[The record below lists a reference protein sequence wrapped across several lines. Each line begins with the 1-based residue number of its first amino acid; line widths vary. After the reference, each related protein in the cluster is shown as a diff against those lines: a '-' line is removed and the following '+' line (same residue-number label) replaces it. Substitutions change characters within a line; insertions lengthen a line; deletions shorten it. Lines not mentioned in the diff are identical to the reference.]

1 MSAAT
6 VAVNPPLP
14 FTKDAIIN
22 QLRHQATNGPAYI
35 QHGATK
41 ALAHL
46 KGLYAE
52 ARYEAKLAFEAIRD
66 AAREVINQ
74 GDEPNPAYR
83 RAMELMDGA
92 EPTEADLGGFAK
104 LLKQSDNEQDE
115 EEGSNNDDDEPH

>member
-6 VAVNPPLP
+6 VAANPPLP
-14 FTKDAIIN
+14 FTRDAIIN
-22 QLRHQATNGPAYI
+22 QLRHQATNGPAYV

-52 ARYEAKLAFEAIRD
+52 ARYEARHAFEAARD
-66 AAREVINQ
+66 ALRDAVHQASVEDDSLYAKIEAIKSGEHIVT
-74 GDEPNPAYR
+74 
-83 RAMELMDGA
+83 A
-92 EPTEADLGGFAK
+92 EDLGEYATATN
-104 LLKQSDNEQDE
+104 SDDD

>member
-14 FTKDAIIN
+14 FTRDAIIN

-66 AAREVINQ
+66 AAREVIDQ
-74 GDEPNPAYR
+74 DSGE
-83 RAMELMDGA
+83 DGSLYAKIEAIRSGEHIVTA
-92 EPTEADLGGFAK
+92 EDLGEYAPTTNN
-104 LLKQSDNEQDE
+104 SDDD
-115 EEGSNNDDDEPH
+115 EEGSNHDDDEPH